1 MIELID
7 DVYINPEDSKHFTF
21 QSSSL
26 NLCILGQ
33 LKPNFAD
40 MGVGSLSTK
49 VLILLQCYHP
59 LLFIL
64 TKNSL
69 QDWTSGLAFHSNAT
83 STNVIW
89 LLGDK
94 AIYDWLKYEKNL
106 LRNHWRVGEVTKNST
121 LVFGL
126 LWRKLKQSF
135 ILGFSTQPVCKN
147 CPKKWLK

>member
-1 MIELID
+1 MYTRPIETKFCR
-7 DVYINPEDSKHFTF
+7 YGGWKSFYKSFHFVTMLPSTF
-21 QSSSL
+21 IHFDKKQLARCL
-26 NLCILGQ
+26 N
-33 LKPNFAD
+33 
-40 MGVGSLSTK
+40 
-49 VLILLQCYHP
+49 
-59 LLFIL
+59 
-64 TKNSL
+64 
-69 QDWTSGLAFHSNAT
+69 DWTSGLAFHSNAT

-147 CPKKWLK
+147 CPKKWLKVNS